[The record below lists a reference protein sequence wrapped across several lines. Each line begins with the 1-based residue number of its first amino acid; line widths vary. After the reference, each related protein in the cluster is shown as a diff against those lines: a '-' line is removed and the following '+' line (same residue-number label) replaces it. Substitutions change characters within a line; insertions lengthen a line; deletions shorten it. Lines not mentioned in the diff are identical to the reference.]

1 MNIVKQTNSKND
13 FEKHFLNE
21 IVKFRGHRERIK
33 QQFTVQRTLKENLEQ
48 NHVYIH
54 MDFAEDYR
62 CRSQEEIQSTVRA
75 RHRSLLI
82 LWLPTIR
89 KVISWFIDH
98 QSYVFVSDETLRDA
112 RFVFALIT
120 KLVPTLLELVP
131 CLKFIHYWIDSP
143 TSQYRN
149 KTIFKIVSCH
159 QEYFIV
165 LASWS
170 YMKSGHGKGSCDP
183 ICGTAKRKADIAVKN
198 DKVVI
203 QDAHEFFAWV
213 KKTEEASAIRFNF
226 LSSEDYVNAAF
237 FFTEACKDIKPGQDT
252 MKLHAVRL
260 HAAKKIWV
268 RDTSCFGD
276 FCFKGSFQQ
285 DTSCES

>member
-1 MNIVKQTNSKND
+1 MNIVKQTNSKSD

-183 ICGTAKRKADIAVKN
+183 IGGTAKRKADIAVKN

-203 QDAHEFFAWV
+203 RDAHDFFAWV
-213 KKTEEASAIRFNF
+213 KKTEEPSPIRFNF

-237 FFTEACKDIKPGQDT
+237 FLPRLVKT
-252 MKLHAVRL
+252 LNLVR
-260 HAAKKIWV
+260 
-268 RDTSCFGD
+268 T
-276 FCFKGSFQQ
+276 Q
-285 DTSCES
+285 